1 MPIPELSLSP
11 AHTKDE
17 AAVAAAAAPAMLCY
31 VTRPDAVLMEVEV
44 EAKANGED
52 CLNQVRT
59 GGPCRPPEAG
69 VGGGLAV
76 VPAAAVGSAPQ
87 APGLR
92 PLLPEAVG
100 ARGPLPGARGGGPS
114 VGVGRGRD
122 GPRACH
128 PVPEPGTL
136 PEESGPAHLLQVVCA
151 RGCLS
156 SPRGPAAPPASRD
169 EVAGGGRRS
178 LRLLGRQAGP
188 LASHCFSSG
197 RFTSLPLPILW
208 GRWVWVINSLVVCQ
222 HTCFLRSE
230 KPFQT
235 APSGV
240 ADVRICSQVKRCAF
254 NPPRPEMC
262 LESLL

>member
-1 MPIPELSLSP
+1 
-11 AHTKDE
+11 
-17 AAVAAAAAPAMLCY
+17 MLCY

-76 VPAAAVGSAPQ
+76 VAAAAVGSAPQ

-128 PVPEPGTL
+128 RVPQPGTL

-208 GRWVWVINSLVVCQ
+208 GRWVWVINSLVVCS
-222 HTCFLRSE
+222 TRVSLGVKNRS
-230 KPFQT
+230 KQRLAVWQT
-235 APSGV
+235 SGF
-240 ADVRICSQVKRCAF
+240 ALK
-254 NPPRPEMC
+254 
-262 LESLL
+262 